1 MEFRNVRIK
10 DIEKVRELEVSL
22 IREYFAATLENKWE
36 DLPQDWKDG
45 LGASSPRH
53 FKAYLDSGLS
63 FVAEEDGEIV
73 GFIFAQMLH
82 HICDVDNLLWVENMG
97 VHPYFRRNEIG
108 YRLLRECVLKGREM
122 GAAVVHSS
130 IQPDNAPSILLHKK
144 MGFFIDRRD
153 VALLDLNDPGLR
165 LRRGG
170 APVGDS
176 ADAGRGRAKNLN
188 ETGPKCRIPGC
199 LAIASDT
206 VHFRPSEIYG
216 FSCCSNAS
224 FRKAESFRPVPGP
237 LYISKSFRS
246 Y

>member
-1 MEFRNVRIK
+1 MCWTASAWALPRRCEMEFRNVRIK
-10 DIEKVRELEVSL
+10 DIENVRELEVSL
-22 IREYFAATLENKWE
+22 IREYFSATLENKWE

-82 HICDVDNLLWVENMG
+82 HICDEDNLLWIENMG

-122 GAAVVHSS
+122 GATVAHSM

-144 MGFFIDRRD
+144 IGFFIDRRD
-153 VALLDLNDPGLR
+153 VALLDLRDPKLR
-165 LRRGG
+165 LRRGSAG
-170 APVGDS
+170 VGQTS
-176 ADAGRGRAKNLN
+176 FLLQRAF
-188 ETGPKCRIPGC
+188 GP
-199 LAIASDT
+199 
-206 VHFRPSEIYG
+206 
-216 FSCCSNAS
+216 AS
-224 FRKAESFRPVPGP
+224 FPTTASVFAIVCPIPWSSCRPGDATQHCMQ
-237 LYISKSFRS
+237 
-246 Y
+246 